1 MGRKKEA
8 LVAKDTFWNQ
18 LRLGQG
24 YTLVS
29 LGDELKID
37 PSQLC
42 KYFNGQVLPTTPIA
56 VKICDKFG
64 IDYITGAEEFN
75 KLHEEWCKLN
85 KGKGKNRS
93 KIHKRGFDFSAPHQV
108 TVDKYSEDI
117 DITFDDDISLES
129 FNIPAEPA
137 ASDVNIAELVY
148 GKVPLDKFLAI
159 SSGTLARSDVL
170 RTLYGVLP
178 YDVYLSVYNMT

>member
-29 LGDELKID
+29 LGAELGID

-56 VKICDKFG
+56 VNICDKFG

-75 KLHEEWCKLN
+75 KLHEKVRVRIDRRFISVDSILMPHTRLLLIN
-85 KGKGKNRS
+85 ILRILTSHLMMIPLLKALVSQRGLLLLVLISQNQFTVRS
-93 KIHKRGFDFSAPHQV
+93 RW
-108 TVDKYSEDI
+108 
-117 DITFDDDISLES
+117 
-129 FNIPAEPA
+129 
-137 ASDVNIAELVY
+137 
-148 GKVPLDKFLAI
+148 I
-159 SSGTLARSDVL
+159 SSWLSHLGPWLDLMCFVHFMGYSHMM
-170 RTLYGVLP
+170 YI
-178 YDVYLSVYNMT
+178 YLCTI